1 LPLAGI
7 PLLRGFDSLEMLE
20 ITLSAGSKADNLKN
34 LGELPALRSLS
45 IIPEGEF
52 YRRASVTVK
61 STEGLIAQN
70 LNNIALI
77 ALNLESADNIA
88 NFTHLKKINLSENL
102 NLKEIP
108 FEEFT
113 LFELEEINFSNCK
126 KLKNLFFISSES
138 LKVLKKIY
146 KNNPYL
152 STKNANIEHLPFKNS
167 SFDFVCCAG
176 GLSYGETN
184 RVKKEII
191 RVLRPGGSL
200 ILIDS
205 LDNNPIYKLNRLMH
219 YFFGRRTFSTLKN
232 MPTVE
237 SLNDLTK
244 TFKSTQIYYFGALVF
259 LLPLLNKVT
268 SDAVS
273 AKILNKFDK
282 KFQIKKSAFKF
293 VLIASELKK

>member
-1 LPLAGI
+1 MTRQTLDKNIERARYDRAARSYVIRNIARFGSISTPQPLRAAYKKYEFIAKRKVFQGA
-7 PLLRGFDSLEMLE
+7 RVLE
-20 ITLSAGSKADNLKN
+20 IACGMGENTKIFLDCKA
-34 LGELPALRSLS
+34 
-45 IIPEGEF
+45 
-52 YRRASVTVK
+52 YVTA
-61 STEGLIAQN
+61 T
-70 LNNIALI
+70 
-77 ALNLESADNIA
+77 D
-88 NFTHLKKINLSENL
+88 
-102 NLKEIP
+102 
-108 FEEFT
+108 
-113 LFELEEINFSNCK
+113 
-126 KLKNLFFISSES
+126 ISSES
-138 LKVLKKIY
+138 LKVLKNIF

-152 STKNANIEHLPFKNS
+152 STKNADIEYLPFKNS

-191 RVLRPGGSL
+191 RVLWPGGSL

-244 TFKSTQIYYFGALVF
+244 TFKSAQIYYFGALVF
-259 LLPLLNKVT
+259 LLPLLNKIT

-293 VLIASELKK
+293 VLVASELKK

>member
-1 LPLAGI
+1 MTRQTLDRNIERSRYDLAAVSYQIRNIATLGSISLRKPLREAYKKYEFISKRKIFQGA
-7 PLLRGFDSLEMLE
+7 RVLE
-20 ITLSAGSKADNLKN
+20 IAAGMGENTKIFLDCKAYVT
-34 LGELPALRSLS
+34 AL
-45 IIPEGEF
+45 
-52 YRRASVTVK
+52 
-61 STEGLIAQN
+61 
-70 LNNIALI
+70 
-77 ALNLESADNIA
+77 D
-88 NFTHLKKINLSENL
+88 
-102 NLKEIP
+102 
-108 FEEFT
+108 
-113 LFELEEINFSNCK
+113 
-126 KLKNLFFISSES
+126 ISSES

-152 STKNANIEHLPFKNS
+152 STKKANMEYLPFKHS

-184 RVKKEII
+184 RVKNELI

-205 LDNNPIYKLNRLMH
+205 LDNNPIYKLNRLIH
-219 YFFGRRTFSTLKN
+219 FFFGRRTFSTLKN

-244 TFKSTQIYYFGALVF
+244 TFKSAQIYYFGALVF
-259 LLPLLNKVT
+259 LLPLLNKIF

-293 VLIASELKK
+293 VLIASELEK